1 PAADRVGSPPVRP
14 GPGGAPAS
22 SYAGRGRH
30 SSRIG
35 HPVLFRI
42 AAQLLDLLVQLR
54 MGVPAEGQEH
64 DADAG
69 KGGVDH
75 SGLDLARLPATF
87 GEDQKP
93 ARIPLGYE
101 RVNAEHRPPQR
112 DIDHAPPVGA
122 TVMEKGAACIEPYAR
137 MFSLLDHELIPPLQ
151 FMAST
156 LPGAST
162 LPAVIGSYSE
172 PTCRRGKAQI
182 TDFSR
187 PDAVPRACPRLRPN
201 CSVLLKFYTLH
212 SQIFTNSLVGLQ

>member
-101 RVNAEHRPPQR
+101 RAVVNAEHRPPQR

-122 TVMEKGAACIEPYAR
+122 TVMEKGAACIEPYAW
-137 MFSLLDHELIPPLQ
+137 MFSL
-151 FMAST
+151 
-156 LPGAST
+156 
-162 LPAVIGSYSE
+162 
-172 PTCRRGKAQI
+172 
-182 TDFSR
+182 
-187 PDAVPRACPRLRPN
+187 
-201 CSVLLKFYTLH
+201 
-212 SQIFTNSLVGLQ
+212 